1 MSVHSSD
8 VGLCKAKVFRLFFF
22 NFFDGVEIF
31 IFTSQFLD
39 YDKFRLLF
47 KYETHFWIAT
57 LDKKLNLSLGS
68 RVSHNF

>member
-1 MSVHSSD
+1 MIKGAYCLVIIQGVQKLVGHLMSVHSSD

-31 IFTSQFLD
+31 IFTTQFLD

-47 KYETHFWIAT
+47 KYETHF
-57 LDKKLNLSLGS
+57 
-68 RVSHNF
+68 